1 MKKIIISIIA
11 LACGLCAYAKTLEE
25 LVSGIPAYTDS
36 VKFGGAPRYAYV
48 TENYADFEREF
59 ASYLRSG
66 IAEKDFRDLSDAE
79 LAVRKAMAPFYT
91 KYGDKFDVSDAAGIR
106 LSVPAFYKWTGDA
119 KYNAIKLAN
128 WQIDGKKLPPIT
140 IWQYAS
146 AAKDMDYMLSITINE
161 AISSGVLIPWA
172 KTKAKSLYYADDVK
186 AAYEEALDIEAAL
199 RSRGGN
205 HADAITSLK
214 AVVEVED
221 FLYLKFTRATKIK

>member
-1 MKKIIISIIA
+1 MKKVIVSIIA
-11 LACGLCAYAKTLEE
+11 LACCACAQAKTLEE

-106 LSVPAFYKWTGDA
+106 LSVPAFFKFTGIT
-119 KYNAIKLAN
+119 KYNEIKNAE
-128 WQIDGKKLPPIT
+128 WKLGGQTLSPGI
-140 IWQYAS
+140 IFFYAK
-146 AAKDMDYMLSITINE
+146 AAKDDAYMASITIE
-161 AISSGVLIPWA
+161 QAKKGGFLGAWA
-172 KTKAKSLYYADDVK
+172 KDKAKSLYYAPDAK

-199 RSRGGN
+199 RSRGEN
-205 HADAITSLK
+205 NADAITSLK

-221 FLYLKFTRATKIK
+221 FLYLKFIRATKIK